1 VDGIGRASAV
11 SPFDHDA
18 GERADRGL
26 AVRPSCV
33 RGLDLD
39 LGTVTVLVGDNGS
52 GKSTVIEAIAVAAG
66 FNAEGGGRN
75 LRFETFA
82 THSGLHEHLQSRWK
96 SRPRW
101 GWFLRAETF
110 YGMASHIATDTGPH
124 GIASMFP
131 DLHGRSHGQSFL
143 TLIERRFATVGLY
156 VMDEPESAL
165 SFHGQLQLLRAIHD
179 GVVAGSQFIVAT
191 HSPMLMC
198 AAGATLVE
206 FSDAGISR
214 PGLRRPGGRSAL
226 VGVPR
231 RTRPHARRVVR
242 RRRLAVGYEDQTA
255 GGTPVPMPAVTR
267 TCSTSTI

>member
-1 VDGIGRASAV
+1 MGSADRPPFLR
-11 SPFDHDA
+11 SIRMRDSAPNEGYPFDLPALHD
-18 GERADRGL
+18 
-26 AVRPSCV
+26 
-33 RGLDLD
+33 LDLD
-39 LGTVTVLVGDNGS
+39 FGTVTVLVGDNGS

-82 THSGLHEHLQSRWK
+82 THSGLHEHLQSSWK

-101 GWFLRAETF
+101 GWSLHAETF
-110 YGMASHIATDTGPH
+110 YGMASHIARDTGPH

-143 TLIERRFATVGLY
+143 TLIETRFATSGLY

-179 GVVAGSQFIVAT
+179 GAVAGSQFITAT

-198 AAGATLVE
+198 AAGATVFE

-214 PGLRRPGGRSAL
+214 TRYDDLEVVQL
-226 VGVPR
+226 W
-231 RTRPHARRVVR
+231 RTFLAAPD
-242 RRRLAVGYEDQTA
+242 RLLDVLYADDE
-255 GGTPVPMPAVTR
+255 
-267 TCSTSTI
+267 

>member
-1 VDGIGRASAV
+1 MPGALLTTSSVGWMGSAERPPFLR
-11 SPFDHDA
+11 SIRMRESAPTEGYPFDLPA
-18 GERADRGL
+18 
-26 AVRPSCV
+26 V

-82 THSGLHEHLQSRWK
+82 THSGLHEHLRSRWK

-143 TLIERRFATVGLY
+143 TLIESRFASAGLY

-179 GVVAGSQFIVAT
+179 GVVAGSQFIIAT

-214 PGLRRPGGRSAL
+214 PRYDDLEL
-226 VGVPR
+226 VQLWR
-231 RTRPHARRVVR
+231 AF
-242 RRRLAVGYEDQTA
+242 LAAPDRMLDVLYADDD
-255 GGTPVPMPAVTR
+255 
-267 TCSTSTI
+267 